1 MKTTTVLV
9 SVQQIKAALAQ
20 EVGASNPLKIT
31 NKNGDVMVRF
41 IRGFADNQN
50 NILLL
55 SEKFE
60 TTGLKI
66 LEVNEIF
73 AVEYF
78 DEIKQDFSKKLQ
90 ARGVKKIL
98 KG

>member
-1 MKTTTVLV
+1 
-9 SVQQIKAALAQ
+9 
-20 EVGASNPLKIT
+20 
-31 NKNGDVMVRF
+31 MVRF

-66 LEVNEIF
+66 LEVKEIF
-73 AVEYF
+73 TAEYF
-78 DEIKQDFSKKLQ
+78 DETKQVFSKTLQ
-90 ARGVKKIL
+90 AKGVRKIL

>member
-1 MKTTTVLV
+1 MKE
-9 SVQQIKAALAQ
+9 ALSE
-20 EVGASNPLKIT
+20 EVGAPNPLRIT
-31 NKNGDVMVRF
+31 TRNGEVTIRF

-66 LEVNEIF
+66 LEVKEIF

-78 DEIKQDFSKKLQ
+78 DGTTKNFSKSLQ
-90 ARGVKKIL
+90 AKGVKKIL

>member
-1 MKTTTVLV
+1 M
-9 SVQQIKAALAQ
+9 KAALSDH
-20 EVGASNPLKIT
+20 VGAPNPLRIT
-31 NKNGDVMVRF
+31 NKNGEVMVRF

-66 LEVNEIF
+66 LEVKEIF

-78 DEIKQDFSKKLQ
+78 DETKQNFTKMLQ
-90 ARGVKKIL
+90 AKGAKKISEN
-98 KG
+98 

>member
-1 MKTTTVLV
+1 MKKMTVLV
-9 SVQQIKAALAQ
+9 SVEKMKETLSM
-20 EVGASNPLKIT
+20 EVGAPNRLRIT
-31 NKNGDVMVRF
+31 NKNGEVMVRF

-66 LEVNEIF
+66 LEVKEIF
-73 AVEYF
+73 TVEFF
-78 DEIKQDFSKKLQ
+78 DETKRDFSKMLQ
-90 ARGVKKIL
+90 IKGVKKIL